1 MATSIVVNTTGSGQ
15 AGVRQIQNSKTG
27 SLESGIGASRSPGRI
42 QAIGKEITAARSDD
56 APSVHESNKISR
68 ELVEAAAEKIQ
79 SFISS
84 MKRDLNIFVDSSTG
98 RSVIRVVDAE
108 SSQLIRQIPPEESIR
123 LAQTVDFLSS
133 LLVHQ
138 RA

>member
-1 MATSIVVNTTGSGQ
+1 MATSTAVGAAASGQ
-15 AGVRQIQNSKTG
+15 AGIRQIQDSRVEG
-27 SLESGIGASRSPGRI
+27 FESGIGVSRSPGRI
-42 QAIGKEITAARSDD
+42 QAVGKEVTAARTDH
-56 APSVHESNKISR
+56 APSVHDINQISR
-68 ELVEAAAEKIQ
+68 ESVEAAAEKIQ

-84 MKRDLNIFVDSSTG
+84 MKRDLNIHVDNSTG

-108 SSQLIRQIPPEESIR
+108 SAQLIRQIPPEESIR

>member
-1 MATSIVVNTTGSGQ
+1 MSTSVAINTAAPSQ
-15 AGVRQIQNSKTG
+15 AGGMRPHLDQGPGQQVRLSNRGEHLQIQ
-27 SLESGIGASRSPGRI
+27 EVAR
-42 QAIGKEITAARSDD
+42 EISAARSSN
-56 APSVHESNKISR
+56 APTVHEVSKISR
-68 ELVEAAAEKIQ
+68 ESVEAAAQKIQ

-84 MKRDLNIFVDSSTG
+84 MKRDLNIYVDNSTG
-98 RSVIRVVDAE
+98 RAVIRVVDPE

>member
-1 MATSIVVNTTGSGQ
+1 MSTSIAAPSVGAGQVAAVRPQAPQTASPASGGS
-15 AGVRQIQNSKTG
+15 A
-27 SLESGIGASRSPGRI
+27 SPGQVEI
-42 QAIGKEITAARSDD
+42 QDVNRVVYSARSDR
-56 APSVHESNKISR
+56 APSIHDVSKISR
-68 ELVEAAAEKIQ
+68 ESVEVAAEKIQ
-79 SFISS
+79 SFVSS
-84 MKRDLNIFVDSSTG
+84 MKRDLNIYVDNSTG

-123 LAQTVDFLSS
+123 LAQTVDFLAS

>member
-1 MATSIVVNTTGSGQ
+1 MATSIVVNATASVQ
-15 AGVRQIQNSKTG
+15 AGIRQIQDSRTAG
-27 SLESGIGASRSPGRI
+27 FESGIGVSQSPGRI
-42 QAIGKEITAARSDD
+42 QAVGKEVTAARSDH
-56 APSVHESNKISR
+56 APSVHDVSKISK
-68 ELVEAAAEKIQ
+68 ESVEAAAEKIQ

-84 MKRDLNIFVDSSTG
+84 MKRDLNIYVDNSTG
-98 RSVIRVVDAE
+98 RSVIRVVDSE

>member
-1 MATSIVVNTTGSGQ
+1 MVTSADVQISRTGGF
-15 AGVRQIQNSKTG
+15 
-27 SLESGIGASRSPGRI
+27 ESGIVVSRSPGWI
-42 QAIGKEITAARSDD
+42 QAVGKEVAAARSNH
-56 APSVHESNKISR
+56 APSVHDVSEISKES
-68 ELVEAAAEKIQ
+68 VEAAAEKIQ

-84 MKRDLNIFVDSSTG
+84 MKRDLNIYVDNSTG

>member
-1 MATSIVVNTTGSGQ
+1 MATSTAVNTTASGQ
-15 AGVRQIQNSKTG
+15 AGIRQIQDSRTEG
-27 SLESGIGASRSPGRI
+27 FGSGIGVSRSPGRI
-42 QAIGKEITAARSDD
+42 QAVGKEVTVARSDHV
-56 APSVHESNKISR
+56 PSVQDVSKISK
-68 ELVEAAAEKIQ
+68 ESVEAAAEKIQ
-79 SFISS
+79 TFISS
-84 MKRDLNIFVDSSTG
+84 MKRDLNIYVDNSTG